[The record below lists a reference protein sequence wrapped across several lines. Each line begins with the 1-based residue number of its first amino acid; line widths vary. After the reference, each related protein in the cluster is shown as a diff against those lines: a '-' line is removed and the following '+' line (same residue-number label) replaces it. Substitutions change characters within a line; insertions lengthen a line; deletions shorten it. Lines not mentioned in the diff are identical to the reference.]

1 MKKSNLF
8 WGLLLVTLGLLFF
21 VANVFDLQIN
31 LGDIYVY
38 WPIILI
44 LFGLTIFLK
53 QELPRTILTALSAI
67 LLGLIVFNLL
77 IRPWGCVKKR
87 HINSTVLTDSLSYPY
102 EENFKNVNLHLKG
115 GAASFSIQPGSEK
128 LFLLKGYNLDES
140 VSYDVIHE
148 PDYVKVIIKSEDIKF
163 QLDRE
168 SVSGEF
174 FLELNENPAYNLKID
189 LGAAEGNLDFS
200 NLKIKN
206 LDVDIGAAKLDL
218 KIGTPDAD
226 TLFVDIDAGA
236 SSIKIL
242 FPDSLGAEIYS
253 DLSLSSKKFTGF
265 SKVEKNIYRTENF
278 AESNKKVIFRISGGV
293 IKVRV
298 NPY

>member
-8 WGLLLVTLGLLFF
+8 WGLLLVTLGVLFF
-21 VANVFDLQIN
+21 IANVFDLQIN

-38 WPIILI
+38 WPVILI
-44 LFGLTIFLK
+44 LFGLTVFLK
-53 QELPRTILTALSAI
+53 QELPRTILTAISAL

-87 HINSTVLTDSLSYPY
+87 HINYTVMSDSLSYPY
-102 EENFKNVNLHLKG
+102 EQDFKNVNLHLKG
-115 GAASFSIQPGSEK
+115 GAASFNIQPGSEK
-128 LFLLKGYNLDES
+128 LFLLRGYNLDES

-148 PDYVKVIIKSEDIKF
+148 PDYVKVVIKSEDINF

-168 SVSGEF
+168 SVAGEF
-174 FLELNENPAYNLKID
+174 FLELNENPLYNLKID

-200 NLKIKN
+200 GLKIKN
-206 LDVDIGAAKLDL
+206 LDVDVGAAKLDL
-218 KIGTPDAD
+218 KIGTPNSD

-242 FPDSLGAEIYS
+242 YPDSLGAEIYS
-253 DLSLSSKKFTGF
+253 DLALSSKRFSGF

-278 AESNKKVIFRISGGV
+278 SESIKKVIFRISGGV
-293 IKVRV
+293 TKIRIDS
-298 NPY
+298 Y